1 MRLCQRLEK
10 IVYYLKNQ
18 LRIIFAFKYG
28 SFENK
33 TMAEYLTKYPKTI
46 SFLDVIC
53 GSLKGIVNV
62 DSRSNVEQLHVV
74 VKKNANELLK
84 IFLREGFTRV
94 KFEHKQPFQIGNGLS
109 LKLKKPWEM
118 HVRFVK
124 LKKELIAIHAEV
136 EVSRDYLQHLFCQ
149 RTPVIYEIENMLKK
163 YEIDYKVWNNKI
175 KKYVQT
181 VFDNYKIKLVT
192 PNLPVFAWKPM
203 LFVIGT
209 VAAMYLWKYLDTIL

>member
-1 MRLCQRLEK
+1 
-10 IVYYLKNQ
+10 V
-18 LRIIFAFKYG
+18 
-28 SFENK
+28 NK
-33 TMAEYLTKYPKTI
+33 TMAEYITKYPKTI
-46 SFLDVIC
+46 SFLDVVC

-62 DSRSNVEQLHVV
+62 DNRSNVEQLHVV

-84 IFLREGFTRV
+84 IFLHEGFTKV

-209 VAAMYLWKYLDTIL
+209 IGAMYLWKYLDTIL

>member
-1 MRLCQRLEK
+1 LLLN
-10 IVYYLKNQ
+10 I
-18 LRIIFAFKYG
+18 A
-28 SFENK
+28 SFVHK
-33 TMAEYLTKYPKTI
+33 TMAEYITKYPKTI
-46 SFLDVIC
+46 SFLDVVC
-53 GSLKGIVNV
+53 GSLKGIVNI
-62 DSRSNVEQLHVV
+62 DNRSNVEQLHVV

-84 IFLREGFTRV
+84 IFLHEGFTKV

-136 EVSRDYLQHLFCQ
+136 EISRDYLQHLFCQ

-192 PNLPVFAWKPM
+192 PNIPVFAWKPM
-203 LFVIGT
+203 LFVIST
-209 VAAMYLWKYLDTIL
+209 VSLMYLWKYLDTIF

>member
-33 TMAEYLTKYPKTI
+33 TMSEYITKYPKTI
-46 SFLDVIC
+46 SFLD
-53 GSLKGIVNV
+53 GLKGIINIEN
-62 DSRSNVEQLHVV
+62 SSNVEQLHVV
-74 VKKNANELLK
+74 VKKNVSELFQM
-84 IFLREGFTRV
+84 FLQEGFSKV

-118 HVRFVK
+118 HVRLVE
-124 LKKELIAIHAEV
+124 LKKELVAIHAEV
-136 EVSRDYLQHLFCQ
+136 EISRDYLQHLFGQ

-163 YEIDYKVWNNKI
+163 YEIDYRVWNNRI
-175 KKYVQT
+175 KKYVHT
-181 VFDNYKIKLVT
+181 IFDNYKIKLVT
-192 PNLPVFAWKPM
+192 PNIPVFAWNPM

-209 VAAMYLWKYLDTIL
+209 VGLMYLWKYLDTVF

>member
-1 MRLCQRLEK
+1 M
-10 IVYYLKNQ
+10 
-18 LRIIFAFKYG
+18 G

-33 TMAEYLTKYPKTI
+33 AMAEYVTKYPKTI

-62 DSRSNVEQLHVV
+62 DSSSCVEQLHVV
-74 VKKNANELLK
+74 VKKNAGELFR
-84 IFLREGFTRV
+84 IFMQEGFTKI
-94 KFEHKQPFQIGNGLS
+94 KFEHKQPFQIGSGLS

-136 EVSRDYLQHLFCQ
+136 EVSRDYLQHLFGQ

-163 YEIDYKVWNNKI
+163 YEIDYRVWNNRI
-175 KKYVQT
+175 KRYVQT
-181 VFDNYKIKLVT
+181 IFDNYKIKLVT
-192 PNLPVFAWKPM
+192 PNIPVFAWKPM

-209 VAAMYLWKYLDTIL
+209 VALMYLWKYLDTVF